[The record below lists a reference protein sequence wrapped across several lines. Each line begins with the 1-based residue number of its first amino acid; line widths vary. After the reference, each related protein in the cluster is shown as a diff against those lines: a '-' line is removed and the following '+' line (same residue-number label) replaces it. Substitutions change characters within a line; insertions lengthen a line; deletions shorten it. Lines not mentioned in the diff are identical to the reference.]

1 MTNFSNSISIDRQQ
15 ADTFKTRANIA
26 VVKKLEATAKRKEL
40 ETNAQNI
47 KNIWDN
53 EVGDLTK
60 QKILHKKV
68 YSVNNLNSLTY

>member
-53 EVGDLTK
+53 EVGD
-60 QKILHKKV
+60 
-68 YSVNNLNSLTY
+68 

>member
-60 QKILHKKV
+60 QKILHKNV